1 VERAMSNGTLGSY
14 GIDAS
19 TGRVLPRATPADLA
33 AVARNQPLTC
43 DRLKELAKWRDEVA
57 ATPGKRGVI
66 PGHDPCN
73 LAEVGWGLVFAADDL
88 EAEKIEQA
96 LTKLI
101 EWRQDVAGSEQSH
114 FFRVFSGADGYRQGE
129 TNRTF
134 LSRHRVGPGLANP
147 HFMPYY
153 LLLVGTPQQIPY
165 PFQYQLDIEYA
176 VGRIAFDTLDEYRRY
191 AENVVAAEEATLRPS
206 RRAVFFGPR
215 HTCDPATVLSSG
227 HLVEPLA
234 GKLAAAAT
242 EWRVDSFVG
251 EGATKACLKSL
262 LGAGEPPALL
272 FTAGHGMMFRADD
285 PRQAAAQGALV
296 CQDWPGRAEAIQS
309 DWYFA
314 AADVPAGARLQGL
327 IAFHFACFSAGTPKA
342 DDFTQAC
349 GEPDLALQPFV
360 SRLPQR
366 LLGQEGG
373 ALAVIGHVERAWE
386 CSIEWPDAGP
396 WIQPFEVAFGQ
407 LLEGYPVGA
416 AMEVFG
422 KRYAELSSDLG
433 SHLQGERRGEKV
445 DSELLAN
452 LWTWSND
459 ARNYAVFGDPAVRLT
474 VPPPAGTR

>member
-1 VERAMSNGTLGSY
+1 MSNATFGSF
-14 GIDAS
+14 GVDAS
-19 TGRVLPRATPADLA
+19 TGRVLPRATTSDLA
-33 AVARNQPLTC
+33 AVARHQPLP
-43 DRLKELAKWRDEVA
+43 DWRVKDLATWRDQVA
-57 ATPGKRGVI
+57 ATPGRRGVI
-66 PGHDPCN
+66 PGHDPCD
-73 LAEVGWGLVFAADDL
+73 LAEVGWGLIFAADDPRT
-88 EAEKIEQA
+88 EAIQLA
-96 LTKLI
+96 LAKLI
-101 EWRQDVAGSEQSH
+101 DWRQDVAGSEQSH

-165 PFQYQLDIEYA
+165 SFQYQLDIEYA
-176 VGRIAFDTLDEYRRY
+176 VGRIAFDTLDEYRHY
-191 AENVVAAEEATLRPS
+191 AENVVAAEEITLRPS

-215 HTCDPATVLSSG
+215 HACDPATVLSSG
-227 HLVEPLA
+227 QLVQPLA
-234 GKLAAAAT
+234 DKLAAAAPGWNV
-242 EWRVDSFVG
+242 ESFVG
-251 EGATKACLKSL
+251 EKATKACLAGL
-262 LGAGEPPALL
+262 LGGGEPPALL
-272 FTAGHGMMFRADD
+272 FTAGHGMMFPTDD
-285 PRQAAAQGALV
+285 PRQAALQGALV
-296 CQDWPGRAEAIQS
+296 CQDWPGREEAIRR

-314 AADVPAGARLQGL
+314 AADVPDGARLQGL
-327 IAFHFACFSAGTPKA
+327 IACHFACFSAGTPKA

-349 GEPDLALQPFV
+349 GGPDLALQPFV

-366 LLGQEGG
+366 LLGQAGG

-422 KRYAELSSDLG
+422 KRYAELSSDLS
-433 SHLQGERRGEKV
+433 SHLQEERRDGKV

-459 ARNYAVFGDPAVRLT
+459 ARNYTVFGDPAVRLQ
-474 VPPPAGTR
+474 VPPPSGVR